1 MGKNIEAGIK
11 PERKIHLPAQY
22 TCFSRFGYTGQNAV
36 YQHDPFG
43 VLLSDSYLH
52 QTNGL
57 RRGKALFP
65 ETDRSDREQHDKRKK
80 GHFSG

>member
-11 PERKIHLPAQY
+11 PERKILLPAQY
-22 TCFSRFGYTGQNAV
+22 ICFSRFGYTGRNAV
-36 YQHDPFG
+36 NQHDPLG
-43 VLLSDSYLH
+43 VMLSDSSLQ

>member
-11 PERKIHLPAQY
+11 PEIKILLPAQY

-52 QTNGL
+52 QTNGAQA
-57 RRGKALFP
+57 RKGSFP
-65 ETDRSDREQHDKRKK
+65 RN
-80 GHFSG
+80 GPF

>member
-11 PERKIHLPAQY
+11 PERKILLPAQY

-57 RRGKALFP
+57 R
-65 ETDRSDREQHDKRKK
+65 
-80 GHFSG
+80 